1 MAYEY
6 ELDTAQT
13 FLPASYA
20 IDLTA
25 TMDGYTSLTRSFV
38 IQVDPALAQD
48 TIRTLS
54 DLLTNLWRDG
64 QAAHELT
71 AQDVRDTIISL
82 ALQTADFSRL
92 PTSAAGLATGRV
104 YVDNGVLKVNFT
116 VPPVNWSGSAI
127 LAGAGAFM
135 PTPRSVGPGSAVFA
149 GTGTLGRAATGAFA
163 TAFSNAFAIGAISS
177 GVDAT
182 VIGGG
187 GTGGAFSSAFSNA
200 FDNS

>member
-1 MAYEY
+1 VAYDY

-20 IDLTA
+20 IDITA

-38 IQVDPALAQD
+38 IQVNPALAQD
-48 TIRTLS
+48 TVRTLS
-54 DLLTNLWRDG
+54 DLLTNIWRDG
-64 QAAHELT
+64 QGPHELT

-104 YVDNGVLKVNFT
+104 YVDNGVLKVNFNS
-116 VPPVNWSGSAI
+116 PAINWLSTAT
-127 LAGAGAFM
+127 LAGIGGF
-135 PTPRSVGPGSAVFA
+135 TPNPRILGPGSAAFS
-149 GTGTLGRAATGAFA
+149 GSGTLGRAATGAFA
-163 TAFSNAFAIGAISS
+163 TAFSNAFAIGGVSS

-182 VIGGG
+182 VSGGG
-187 GTGGAFSSAFSNA
+187 SGGAFSSAFSNA